1 MKIALEHR
9 TTYRFDRPIAIG
21 PHVIRLRPAPHSRT
35 PIEAYSLTISPTD
48 HFINWQ
54 QDPFGN
60 YLARAVFPTKASEL
74 DITVGLV
81 ADMKVINPFDFF
93 IESYAETYPFDYP
106 DELAADLKPYLD
118 LPASGLGPLVGDWVA
133 ASGTPPPD
141 GQSTVEFLSALNAAI
156 YRDIAYSV
164 RMEPGVQSPEDTLT
178 QRIGSCRDTAWLL
191 VTALRQMWAGGSIR
205 LGLPRP
211 ARS

>member
-1 MKIALEHR
+1 MKIALQHR

-35 PIEAYSLTISPTD
+35 PIEAYSLTISPSD

-93 IESYAETYPFDYP
+93 IEGYAETYPFDYP

-118 LPASGLGPLVGDWVA
+118 LPAPGLGPLVSEWVA
-133 ASGTPPPD
+133 ASGAPPSD
-141 GQSTVEFLSALNAAI
+141 GRSTVEFLGALNAAT

-164 RMEPGVQSPEDTLT
+164 RMEAGVQTPEETLT
-178 QRIGSCRDTAWLL
+178 ERIGSCRDTA
-191 VTALRQMWAGGSIR
+191 
-205 LGLPRP
+205 
-211 ARS
+211 